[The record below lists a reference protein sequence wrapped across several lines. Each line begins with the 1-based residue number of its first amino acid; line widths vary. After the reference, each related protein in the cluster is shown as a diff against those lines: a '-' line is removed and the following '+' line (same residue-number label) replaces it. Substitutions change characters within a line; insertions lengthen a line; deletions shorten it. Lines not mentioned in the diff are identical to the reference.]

1 MPDDCKRFVRR
12 ESLTAGAGLTMPR
25 IFDLL
30 ILTLLLP
37 VVVPV
42 FLLVSLLVSI
52 NFGKPFLFTQQRPGL
67 NGIIFRIYKFRT
79 MTNAR
84 DLSGNL
90 LPDAQ
95 RLTAFGKLLR
105 ASSLDE
111 LPSLFNL
118 AKGEIRLVG
127 PRPLLVEY
135 LVLYTPEQ
143 KRRHDVAPGIT
154 GWAQIMGRNSLT
166 WDEKFALDLWYIEHR
181 SFWLDVK
188 ILFMTV
194 WRVMSRHGISADGEA
209 TMPRFTGIK
218 Q

>member
-1 MPDDCKRFVRR
+1 
-12 ESLTAGAGLTMPR
+12 MPR
-25 IFDLL
+25 FFDLL

-42 FLLVSLLVSI
+42 FLLISLLVAT
-52 NFGKPFLFTQQRPGL
+52 NFGKPVFFTQQRPGL
-67 NGIIFRIYKFRT
+67 NGVIFRIYKFRT

-84 DLSGNL
+84 DPSGNL
-90 LPDAQ
+90 LPDSK

-111 LPSLFNL
+111 MPSLLNL

-135 LVLYTPEQ
+135 LPLYTAEQ
-143 KRRHDVAPGIT
+143 MRRHDVAPGIT

-166 WDEKFALDLWYIEHR
+166 WDEKFALDLWYIENR
-181 SFWLDVK
+181 SLWLDMK
-188 ILFMTV
+188 ILFLTV
-194 WRVMSRHGISADGEA
+194 WRVITRHGISADGEA
-209 TMPRFTGIK
+209 TMPRFKGSK
-218 Q
+218 R

>member
-1 MPDDCKRFVRR
+1 
-12 ESLTAGAGLTMPR
+12 MPR
-25 IFDLL
+25 FFDLL
-30 ILTLLLP
+30 ILALLLP
-37 VVVPV
+37 VMLPI
-42 FLLVSLLVSI
+42 FLLVSLWVAI
-52 NFGKPFLFTQQRPGL
+52 DIGRPIFFTQRRPGL
-67 NGIIFRIYKFRT
+67 KGAIFRIYKFRT
-79 MTNAR
+79 MTNECDA
-84 DLSGNL
+84 SGVY

-111 LPSLFNL
+111 LPSLLNL

-135 LVLYTPEQ
+135 LPLYTAEQ
-143 KRRHDVAPGIT
+143 MRRHDVAPGIT

-166 WDEKFALDLWYIEHR
+166 WDEKFALDLWYIENR

-188 ILFMTV
+188 ILLMTV

-209 TMPRFTGIK
+209 TMPRFTGK
-218 Q
+218 REAK

>member
-1 MPDDCKRFVRR
+1 
-12 ESLTAGAGLTMPR
+12 MPR
-25 IFDLL
+25 FFDLL

-42 FLLVSLLVSI
+42 FLLISLLVAT
-52 NFGKPFLFTQQRPGL
+52 NFGKPVFFTQQRPGL
-67 NGIIFRIYKFRT
+67 NGVIFRIYKFRT

-84 DLSGNL
+84 DPSGNL
-90 LPDAQ
+90 LPDSK

-111 LPSLFNL
+111 LPSLLNL

-135 LVLYTPEQ
+135 LPLYTAEQ
-143 KRRHDVAPGIT
+143 MRRHDVAPGIT

-166 WDEKFALDLWYIEHR
+166 WDEKFALDLWYIENR
-181 SFWLDVK
+181 SLWLDMK
-188 ILFMTV
+188 ILFLTV
-194 WRVMSRHGISADGEA
+194 WRVITRHGISADGEA
-209 TMPRFTGIK
+209 TMPRFKGSK
-218 Q
+218 R